1 MRQRFVLLTVVAA
14 VVLVLDQL
22 SKLWVSA
29 TMQVGDLQPVIDG
42 FVRLRYTHN
51 TGAAFG
57 IFRDATGILSILSL
71 VIITGIVVG
80 FVRLGNPT
88 TMSTIAS
95 GLVVGG
101 ALGNLVDRVRLGYVV
116 DFVEVYGPH
125 LEFNNTIYTFP
136 VFNVG
141 DSGITVGVILIL
153 IGLLFTREESK
164 PQVVD
169 SKAGAKTPCT
179 RYDLCPVTYDAPPTV
194 HTWQVEADGAG
205 DRLDRAIAAH
215 LSDLSRSY
223 AAHLIEGGHV
233 TVNGVARDKS
243 SYSLKAGDTVTVSIP
258 APVPATLR
266 AERIPLA
273 VVYEDADLIVVDK
286 PAGMVV
292 HPAPGHSSGTLV
304 NALLAHVPNLEL
316 DMGDEA
322 RPGIVHRLDKDTSG
336 LLVVAKRRPAHEALT
351 RQMTARTM
359 HKEYIALVDGHP
371 KPERGRD

>member
-1 MRQRFVLLTVVAA
+1 

-29 TMQVGDLQPVIDG
+29 TMQVGDLQTVIDG

-71 VIITGIVVG
+71 VIITGIVVA

-88 TMSTIAS
+88 TMSTLAS

-153 IGLLFTREESK
+153 IGLLFTRE
-164 PQVVD
+164 
-169 SKAGAKTPCT
+169 
-179 RYDLCPVTYDAPPTV
+179 
-194 HTWQVEADGAG
+194 
-205 DRLDRAIAAH
+205 
-215 LSDLSRSY
+215 
-223 AAHLIEGGHV
+223 
-233 TVNGVARDKS
+233 
-243 SYSLKAGDTVTVSIP
+243 
-258 APVPATLR
+258 PAT
-266 AERIPLA
+266 
-273 VVYEDADLIVVDK
+273 DD
-286 PAGMVV
+286 
-292 HPAPGHSSGTLV
+292 
-304 NALLAHVPNLEL
+304 
-316 DMGDEA
+316 
-322 RPGIVHRLDKDTSG
+322 
-336 LLVVAKRRPAHEALT
+336 RRPAGDS
-351 RQMTARTM
+351 
-359 HKEYIALVDGHP
+359 VVSD
-371 KPERGRD
+371 D